1 MTTKTAPLPTI
12 LYSEVVKEFNAYEKR
27 TVLKK
32 LPLALANLN
41 KELGE
46 AKSLLSTVQKVTF
59 GVVGLCF
66 AALGAVFLPLRSY
79 KLAPNRISDIYR
91 IGVVL
96 GGVVSFTGLAVLGLK
111 WFLEKRLEKV
121 QAAFDRHLEIE
132 TIKRFSIPTL
142 QGEHESFEID
152 DAIRKEKIIVDGEG
166 ARHVSYAG
174 NVLEQW
180 KIKQNSEPSREEL
193 ENNVFRNISG
203 LAAIAKE
210 IGKDLENIDAAAAKA
225 YLCFAAAA
233 EAHNQAFLGMKDPG
247 KFDRFAVASEEFCQ
261 AMEGIVPF
269 SQPWLQQLEE
279 KARTGSK
286 PSEVDAR
293 HSS

>member
-32 LPLALANLN
+32 LSAALANLN
-41 KELGE
+41 KQLGE

-79 KLAPNRISDIYR
+79 KLAPNRISDVYR
-91 IGVVL
+91 IGVAL
-96 GGVVSFTGLAVLGLK
+96 GEVVSFTGLAVLSLK

-121 QAAFDRHLEIE
+121 QAEFDRHLEIE
-132 TIKRFSIPTL
+132 IIKRFSIPTL

-193 ENNVFRNISG
+193 KNDFFRVISR
-203 LAAIAKE
+203 LATPAKE
-210 IGKDLENIDAAAAKA
+210 IGEMLENIDAAAAKA
-225 YLCFAAAA
+225 YLHLAAAA
-233 EAHNQAFLGMKDPG
+233 EAYNQALLEMKDPG
-247 KFDRFAVASEEFCQ
+247 KLDRFVIANEKFCQ
-261 AMEGIVPF
+261 AIEGILPF
-269 SQPWLQQLEE
+269 PLSLLQQQLEE
-279 KARTGSK
+279 KADTDST
-286 PSEVDAR
+286 PSEVDA
-293 HSS
+293 